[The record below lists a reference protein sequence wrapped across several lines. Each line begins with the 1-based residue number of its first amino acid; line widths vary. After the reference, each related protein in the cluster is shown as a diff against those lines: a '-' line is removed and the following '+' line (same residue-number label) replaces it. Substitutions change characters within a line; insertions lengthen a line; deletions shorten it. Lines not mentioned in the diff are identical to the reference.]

1 MNSSKILIVCVCCAI
16 AGVALGFGLGRMG
29 AGGKTA
35 ADMRKAKAIRAG
47 DAQQL
52 QTARKS
58 SDDRYPDI
66 ADLKTPEQWRG
77 YIERWLA
84 TGFPS
89 NKRLIIGECL
99 RRWSEVDAEGALAF
113 VHGAKKFPDRRLAYV
128 VPLAAIGAKNIS
140 RVIEWLRADLSKDD
154 GWYVGK
160 ATITALREDGHAR
173 EAWALA
179 QADIVAVDSRV
190 LGQIMDAMSPA
201 EALRAFNSMPDDEKD
216 VVAKDFAAVWA
227 KKDWNAALDW
237 CAAQKGK
244 DFAEDAAVGL
254 LTYLAGEKP
263 SEVVAAAQR
272 MGVTFDSGLLDGV
285 WRSLAENDPLVALEI
300 LRKMPPQD
308 ARWRGDEVVHGLFKT
323 DPDQAIA
330 AAQVLLPEGQRE
342 KAIYQSY
349 DDWLRSDRRAA
360 EEWLAKEADAGVR
373 EQIKM
378 RQLAE
383 NDSLAFLASL
393 GPGADLSGAFMSESL
408 ETALRDLAVAR
419 NQPDEALRWLLAN
432 PDQITDER
440 LSRMAYNN
448 SKNKAVVTAA
458 GIERLPEDSKARES
472 LITFAT
478 NTSLNRQEWG
488 AAEDLLPLIDDAAK
502 QDALRYR
509 IFSSM
514 MSKPSE
520 QEAARAWLATQP
532 LSDEVRASWEALAG
546 AGAKAGGDSADDV
559 VELIPFYVD

>member
-1 MNSSKILIVCVCCAI
+1 M
-16 AGVALGFGLGRMG
+16 
-29 AGGKTA
+29 A
-35 ADMRKAKAIRAG
+35 ADTRKIKAIRAS
-47 DAQQL
+47 DAQPQQL

-66 ADLKTPEQWRG
+66 AELKTPEQWQA
-77 YIERWLA
+77 YIERWIA
-84 TGFPS
+84 AGFPG
-89 NKRLIIGECL
+89 NKRLVIGECL

-140 RVIEWLRADLSKDD
+140 RVIEWLRADLPEDD
-154 GWYVGK
+154 RGYVAK
-160 ATITALREDGHAR
+160 PTIMALKEDGHAR

-179 QADIVAVDSRV
+179 QADIVGVDSRV
-190 LGQIMDAMSPA
+190 LGQIMDAMNPA
-201 EALRAFNSMPDDEKD
+201 EALRAFNSMPDDDKD
-216 VVAKDFAAVWA
+216 VVARDFAAVWA

-254 LTYLAGEKP
+254 LTYLAREKP

-272 MGVTFDSGLLDGV
+272 MGVAFDSGLLDGV
-285 WRSLAENDPLVALEI
+285 MRSLADNDPLVALEI
-300 LRKMPPQD
+300 VQKMLPQD
-308 ARWRGDEVVHGLFKT
+308 ARWRGGEVVRGLFKT

-330 AAQVLLPEGQRE
+330 AAQVLLPEGERE
-342 KAIYQSY
+342 RAIYRSY
-349 DDWLRSDRRAA
+349 NDWLRSDRRAA
-360 EEWLAKEADAGVR
+360 EEWLAKEADGGVR

-378 RQLAE
+378 RQSAE

-408 ETALRDLAVAR
+408 EMALRDLAVAR

-448 SKNKAVVTAA
+448 SEGKAVVTAA
-458 GIERLPEDSKARES
+458 DIERLPVDSKARES
-472 LITFAT
+472 LIAFAT
-478 NTSLNRQEWG
+478 NTSLNRENWG

-520 QEAARAWLATQP
+520 REAARAWLATQP

-546 AGAKAGGDSADDV
+546 AGAKAGANSDDEV
-559 VELIPFYVD
+559 IDLRPFQVY